1 MNTRRTVLAVSA
13 MSLAVSA
20 AWAQDTKP
28 TPMLPPTTV
37 TANPIGSNTFE
48 QVEPVNNLEGAELR
62 QKARTTIGDTLNDEP
77 GVSQT
82 SFGPNASRP
91 IIRGLGGFDIR
102 VLSNGVSTID
112 ASASSPDHAVAAE
125 PLTLRKVE
133 VIRGPAAV
141 MYGGNAV
148 GGVVNLFDGRIPTES
163 MTRPFSGSVD
173 IGYDTVNSG
182 RVGVVQTDFGNERF
196 VGHVDAFARKSGLLS
211 IPGNAWTNQQ
221 QVTRGAPG
229 PSGKLTNSQGQT
241 DGGSLG
247 GSLVWAN
254 GYTGVAISQF
264 NSDYGTVAEPDVT
277 IKLRQTKGDLAG
289 EVRDIS
295 PFIQTVRY
303 KLTTADYEHKE
314 IAFGTV
320 ATLFQTS
327 GFNGRADVLH
337 GKVGPFTGAF
347 GLEFGDIKV
356 TASGDEAFLPSTKTT
371 GAAVYVYE
379 EMPVAEQHKFSFG
392 ARVGSQKVDAEP
404 FAITGAPAA
413 SRSFV
418 PFSGALGFLYRLS
431 PVWATTANLSYT
443 QRAPSF
449 QELYADGPHLAT
461 AQFEIG
467 NANLNMVKSTAVDL
481 QLKGQNAFFTGAVG
495 VFYNRFQNFIGLFPT
510 GLFRNP
516 VTRAVVNPLLD
527 PDAISEY
534 QFAGVPARFYGFEA
548 NIAVPVARH
557 WTVLA
562 KGDYTNAEAT
572 NSGQPLPFIPPL
584 RLGGGLQYTQGRFTG
599 VVNVFGATRQDKVP
613 VFLTPTPGYVNVSA
627 TASYTFVKSKTGQI
641 DGFLQANNL
650 LDQSIRYATSSLK
663 DIAPAGAMGVAAGLR
678 GTF

>member
-1 MNTRRTVLAVSA
+1 MKTRHTVFAVSA
-13 MSLAVSA
+13 MTWAVSS

-28 TPMLPPTTV
+28 TPMLPATTV

-62 QKARTTIGDTLNDEP
+62 QRARTTIGETLNDEP

-82 SFGPNASRP
+82 WFGPNASRP

-148 GGVVNLFDGRIPTES
+148 GGVVNLFDGRIPMEG
-163 MTRPFSGSVD
+163 MLRPFSGSVD
-173 IGYDTVNSG
+173 MGYDSVNTG
-182 RVGVVQTDFGNERF
+182 RVGVVQADFGNERF

-211 IPGNAWTNQQ
+211 IPGNAWTDQQ
-221 QVTRGAPG
+221 QVTRGASG
-229 PSGKLTNSQGQT
+229 PNGKLTNSQGQS
-241 DGGSLG
+241 DGGSVG

-254 GYTGVAISQF
+254 GYTGVSVSQF

-277 IKLRQTKGDLAG
+277 IKLRQTRGDLAG
-289 EVRDIS
+289 DIRNIS

-303 KLTTADYEHKE
+303 KLTYADYEHKE
-314 IAFGTV
+314 IEFGAV
-320 ATLFQTS
+320 ATQFKTS
-327 GFNGRADVLH
+327 GTNGRVDVLH

-347 GLEFGDIKV
+347 GVEFGDIKV
-356 TASGDEAFLPSTKTT
+356 SASGAEAFLPSNKTY

-379 EMPVAEQHKFSFG
+379 EMPVAEQHKFSLG
-392 ARVGSQKVDAEP
+392 ARVGSQKVEADA
-404 FAITGAPAA
+404 FAAAGSPAQ
-413 SRSFV
+413 SRDFV

-431 PVWATTANLSYT
+431 PVWATTANVSYT
-443 QRAPSF
+443 QRAPTF

-467 NANLNMVKSTAVDL
+467 DPNLGMVKSSAVDL
-481 QLKGQNAFFTGAVG
+481 QLKGQNAFFTGSVG
-495 VFYNRFQNFIGLFPT
+495 VFYNRFQSFVGLFPT

-516 VTRAVVNPLLD
+516 DTRAVVDPLLD
-527 PDAISEY
+527 PDAIAEY
-534 QFAGVPARFYGFEA
+534 RFRNTPARFYGFEA
-548 NIAVPVARH
+548 SIAVPVSRH

-562 KGDYTNAEAT
+562 KGDYTNAEDT
-572 NSGQPLPFIPPL
+572 NTGQPLPFIPPL
-584 RLGGGLQYTQGRFTG
+584 RAGAGLQYTQGRFTG
-599 VVNVFGATRQDKVP
+599 VVNVLGASRQGRVP
-613 VFLTPTPGYVNVSA
+613 VFLTPTPGYANLTA

-650 LDQSIRYATSSLK
+650 LDQTIRYATSSLK
-663 DIAPAGAMGVAAGLR
+663 DIAPAGALGVAAGLR

>member
-1 MNTRRTVLAVSA
+1 MYHPRTVFAFSA
-13 MSLAVSA
+13 MACAVSA
-20 AWAQDTKP
+20 AWAQESA
-28 TPMLPPTTV
+28 PMLPPTTV
-37 TANPIGSNTFE
+37 TASPLGSNTFE

-62 QKARTTIGDTLNDEP
+62 QKARSTIGDTLNDEP

-91 IIRGLGGFDIR
+91 IIRGLGGFDVR

-141 MYGGNAV
+141 LYGGNAV
-148 GGVVNLFDGRIPTES
+148 GGVVNMFDSRIPMEG
-163 MTRPFSGSVD
+163 MTRPYSGSVD
-173 IGYDTVNSG
+173 LGYDTANTG
-182 RVGVVQTDFGNERF
+182 RAGVVQTDFGNERF
-196 VGHVDAFARKSGLLS
+196 VGHVEAFARKSGLLS
-211 IPGNAWTNQQ
+211 IPGNAWTEQQ
-221 QVTRGAPG
+221 QVLRGAAG
-229 PSGKLTNSQGQT
+229 PSGKLTNSQGQS

-247 GSLVWAN
+247 GSLIWDN
-254 GYTGVAISQF
+254 GYTGLAVSQF

-277 IKLRQTKGDLAG
+277 IRLRQTKGDLAG

-303 KLTTADYEHKE
+303 KLTYADYDHKE
-314 IAFGTV
+314 IELGTV
-320 ATLFQTS
+320 ATQFKTS
-327 GFNGRADVLH
+327 GYNGRADLLH

-356 TASGDEAFLPSTKTT
+356 SASGDEAFLPSTKTT
-371 GAAVYVYE
+371 GAAVYVFE
-379 EMPVAEQHKFSFG
+379 EMPVAEQHKFSMG
-392 ARVGSQKVDAEP
+392 ARVGSQKVEAEP

-418 PFSGALGFLYRLS
+418 PFSGALGFLYKLS
-431 PVWATTANLSYT
+431 SVWATTANLSYT
-443 QRAPSF
+443 QRAPTF

-461 AQFEIG
+461 DQFEIG
-467 NANLNMVKSTAVDL
+467 NANLGMAKSTAVDL
-481 QLKGQNAFFTGAVG
+481 QLKGQNAFFTGSVG

-516 VTRAVVNPLLD
+516 DTRAVVNPALD
-527 PDAISEY
+527 PDAIAEF

-548 NIAVPVARH
+548 NIAVPVARN

-562 KGDYTNAEAT
+562 KGDYTNAEQT
-572 NSGQPLPFIPPL
+572 NTGQPLPYIPPL
-584 RLGGGLQYTQGRFTG
+584 RVGAGLQYVQGRFTG
-599 VVNVFGATRQDKVP
+599 VVNILGASRQDRVP
-613 VFLTPTPGYVNVSA
+613 LFITPTPGYANLTA

-650 LDQSIRYATSSLK
+650 LDQTIRYATSSLK
-663 DIAPAGAMGVAAGLR
+663 DIAPAGALGVAAGLR